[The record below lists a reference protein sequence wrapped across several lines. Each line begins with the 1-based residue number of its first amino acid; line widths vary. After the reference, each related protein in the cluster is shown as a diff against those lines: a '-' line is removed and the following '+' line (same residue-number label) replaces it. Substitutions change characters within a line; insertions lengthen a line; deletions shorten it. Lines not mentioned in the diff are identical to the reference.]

1 LIAPD
6 VTATV
11 FVVGHPLPSDGLKN
25 PCLDPIS
32 SLIEDDS
39 RNEA

>member
-1 LIAPD
+1 
-6 VTATV
+6 
-11 FVVGHPLPSDGLKN
+11 LPPDGLKN

-32 SLIEDDS
+32 SLVEDDS